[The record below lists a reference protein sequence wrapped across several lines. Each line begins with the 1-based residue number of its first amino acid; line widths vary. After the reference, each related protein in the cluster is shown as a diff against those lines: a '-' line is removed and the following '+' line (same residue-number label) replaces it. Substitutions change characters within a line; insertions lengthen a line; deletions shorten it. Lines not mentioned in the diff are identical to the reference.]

1 MKVFDEGKVK
11 IQNIDIS
18 MQCILMKVGYNPEFE
33 DSAHYHEYIELLYG
47 LDIESEV
54 LINGKALPFQ
64 SGDLIIINSME
75 LHRLR
80 FFKEKNEY
88 IVIKFSPQEIYS
100 SEQSLFELKYMLP
113 FTLNGFSSERRITAD
128 IIGETEIPV
137 AVKTIL
143 NEWKSKSYGYELS
156 MRTHILQILLW
167 LLRYW
172 NKNTPQFLT
181 DISLPPILLKALPYI
196 NQNLATVTANDVA
209 DFCGYSYTYFSEMF
223 KSSMRMRFRDYLLK
237 TRISEAEKL
246 LLTTDMEITNIA
258 LSIGF
263 STASHFIKQ
272 FKAVRGITPAQ
283 YRSKSKN
290 ILDITEVN
298 L

>member
-1 MKVFDEGKVK
+1 MNFSNECK
-11 IQNIDIS
+11 IKTQNVDIS
-18 MQCILMKVGYNPEFE
+18 IQCILMNAGYNPEFK
-33 DSAHYHEYIELLYG
+33 DSVHYHEYIELLYG
-47 LDIESEV
+47 LNVDSEV
-54 LINGKALPFQ
+54 WINGKILPFQ
-64 SGDLIIINSME
+64 SGDLIVINSME

-80 FFKEKNEY
+80 FLNEKNEY
-88 IVIKFSPQEIYS
+88 IIIKFSPHEIYS
-100 SEQSLFELKYMLP
+100 SEQSFFELKYMLP
-113 FTLNGFSSERRITAD
+113 FTLNDFSYERRITAD
-128 IIGETEIPV
+128 IISKTEIPA

-143 NEWKSKSYGYELS
+143 NEWNSKSYGYELS

-172 NKNTPQFLT
+172 NKNTPQILT

-223 KSSMRMRFRDYLLK
+223 KSSMRIRFRDYLLK
-237 TRISEAEKL
+237 TRINEAERL
-246 LLTTDMEITNIA
+246 LLSTNMEIADIA

-272 FKAVRGITPAQ
+272 FKALRGITPAQ

-290 ILDITEVN
+290 IFDITEED